1 MKRKPGMRDKFWG
14 RSEELAWLRGQFEAC
29 ATRDSDGS
37 FPGPRMALVVAES
50 GLEKSWL
57 VQEL

>member
-1 MKRKPGMRDKFWG
+1 MRDKFWG

-37 FPGPRMALVVAES
+37 FPGPRMARVVAES